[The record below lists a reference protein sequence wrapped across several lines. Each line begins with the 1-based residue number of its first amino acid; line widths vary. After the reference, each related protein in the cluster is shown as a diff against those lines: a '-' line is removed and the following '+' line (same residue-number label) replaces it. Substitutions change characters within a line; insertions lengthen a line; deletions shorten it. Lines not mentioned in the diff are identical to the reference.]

1 MRALCLCTLFAGLLA
16 APAHAGAGT
25 THGTASV
32 LADGEWEVG
41 LYAPLRRG
49 MGDGLEVSIHPLIA
63 ILSPHL
69 AVKKVWKPEGE
80 WMVASR
86 HSLMYPTPLLRSLAR
101 EGTGGIIVAD
111 AVIPPILASDNR
123 VILSRELSETT
134 ILSLSGRVML
144 GAELGESSW
153 PSIHMPLAYT
163 RTAAYQDNVA
173 TALGAQLDGH
183 LFSTFY
189 YRIDLDGWVLP
200 LSEATW
206 ATEAKATAHWRPS
219 DRFTVQAGGTAV
231 LGAYPYG
238 KSWHVLPAFDLI
250 WRW

>member
-1 MRALCLCTLFAGLLA
+1 MRTLFVFTLLAGLLIG
-16 APAHAGAGT
+16 PAHAGAGT

-32 LADGEWEVG
+32 LAHKDWEVG

-49 MGDGLEVSIHPLIA
+49 MGDGFELSIHPLVA

-69 AVKKVWKPEGE
+69 AVKKVWKPDGG
-80 WMVASR
+80 WKVASR
-86 HSLMYPTPLLRSLAR
+86 HSLLYPTPLLRSLAR

-111 AVIPPILASDNR
+111 AVIPPILATDNR
-123 VILSRELSETT
+123 VILTRAMSEHTK
-134 ILSLSGRVML
+134 LSLSGRVML
-144 GAELGESSW
+144 GTGLGESAW

-163 RTAAYQDNVA
+163 RTAAYQDHVA
-173 TALGAQLDGH
+173 TALGAQLDGR

-189 YRIDLDGWVLP
+189 YRVDLDGWVLP

-219 DRFTVQAGGTAV
+219 DRFTMQAGATAV
-231 LGAYPYG
+231 VGAYPYG
-238 KSWHVLPAFDLI
+238 NNWHLLPAFDLI